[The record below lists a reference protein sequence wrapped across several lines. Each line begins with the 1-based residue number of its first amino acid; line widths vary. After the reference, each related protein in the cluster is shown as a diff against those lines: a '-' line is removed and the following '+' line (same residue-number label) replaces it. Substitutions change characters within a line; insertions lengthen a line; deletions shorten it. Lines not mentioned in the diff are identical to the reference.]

1 MVAASAST
9 WRSSASRNLPSAL
22 SWRAPGAALRESHS
36 ERVEA
41 GHDLPRLLFL
51 EAAFAGVAVD
61 QISLLAQGR
70 PLGRGGVVGL
80 VLDHVLLARVDAD
93 RLGLDTR
100 ALGPLRLGA
109 GAERAQQALSV
120 GEIFEGQKRSLI
132 ELAGMEMEFVVLDVE
147 DIAAHAVAIAVTGL
161 FRQLLEELGVR
172 NVALGD
178 AEMGPL
184 VAVTTGVRPLA
195 AATCS
200 AISE

>member
-1 MVAASAST
+1 MPENFRPTPLISTFFLARSWGMPMVGRVRLDLAQLGLAEF
-9 WRSSASRNLPSAL
+9 AL
-22 SWRAPGAALRESHS
+22 GVVLGGLLARLFVKAFGT
-36 ERVEA
+36 VEA

-109 GAERAQQALSV
+109 GAERAA
-120 GEIFEGQKRSLI
+120 
-132 ELAGMEMEFVVLDVE
+132 AG
-147 DIAAHAVAIAVTGL
+147 
-161 FRQLLEELGVR
+161 
-172 NVALGD
+172 
-178 AEMGPL
+178 P
-184 VAVTTGVRPLA
+184 
-195 AATCS
+195 
-200 AISE
+200 